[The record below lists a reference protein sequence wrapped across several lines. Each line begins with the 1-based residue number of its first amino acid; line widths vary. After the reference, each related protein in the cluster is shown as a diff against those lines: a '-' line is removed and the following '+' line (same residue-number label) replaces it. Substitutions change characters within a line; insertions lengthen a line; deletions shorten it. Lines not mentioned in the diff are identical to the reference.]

1 MARSEGN
8 AVQVSSP
15 HPPGG
20 TDMERRDEHSEIDA
34 PDAIADPIA
43 DPGVEEH
50 IPRLTDV
57 DERAAKRVERQVA
70 LMLTL
75 SAVASLAFVVCY
87 FAVPHDAAWFGL
99 GALNLSLGVTLGMGL
114 LLIGLAAI
122 QWAKKLMADREVV
135 EERHLVGTPEEEKAE
150 VLGMLDEGAE
160 ESQFGRRPLI
170 RRSLVASL
178 GLLIIPPVILLK
190 DLGPLP
196 KDALSHTI
204 WHRGIRIVN
213 DVTLRPLKLSDLHLG
228 QIVNAVPE
236 NLDELEG
243 THQINAKAK
252 AAVILV
258 RMLPRDIK
266 ALPERTNWSVD
277 GVMCYSKICTHVGC
291 PINLYEQQTHKL
303 LCPCHQSTFDLA
315 DNGKV
320 LFGPAARPLPQLPIM
335 VDGEGYLVAQSDF
348 TEAVGPSFWER
359 G

>member
-1 MARSEGN
+1 M
-8 AVQVSSP
+8 SSP
-15 HPPGG
+15 QPPGG
-20 TDMERRDEHSEIDA
+20 TEVERRDEHSEIDA
-34 PDAIADPIA
+34 PDAISDPIA

-57 DERAAKRVERQVA
+57 DEGAAKRVERQVA

-122 QWAKKLMADREVV
+122 QWAKKLMTDHEVV
-135 EERHLVGTPEEEKAE
+135 EDRHLIGTSEEEKTE
-150 VLGMLDEGAE
+150 VLGMLDDGAE
-160 ESQFGRRPLI
+160 ESQLGRRPLI
-170 RRSLVASL
+170 RSTLLASL
-178 GLLIIPPVILLK
+178 GLLVIPPVILLK

-196 KDALSHTI
+196 RAALSHTI
-204 WHRGIRIVN
+204 WQRGIRIVN
-213 DVTLRPLKLSDLHLG
+213 DVTLRPLKLSDLQLG
-228 QIVNAVPE
+228 QLVNAVPE
-236 NLDELEG
+236 TLDELEG
-243 THQINAKAK
+243 AEHQNAKAK

-258 RMLPRDIK
+258 RMLPGDIK
-266 ALPERTNWSVD
+266 TLPDRRSWAID
-277 GVMCYSKICTHVGC
+277 GVMCFSKICTHVGC
-291 PINLYEQQTHKL
+291 PVNLYEQQTHKL

-320 LFGPAARPLPQLPIM
+320 LFGPAARSLPQLPIM
-335 VDGEGYLVAQSDF
+335 VDDEGYLVAQSDF
-348 TEAVGPSFWER
+348 TEAIGPSFWER

>member
-1 MARSEGN
+1 M
-8 AVQVSSP
+8 SSP
-15 HPPGG
+15 QPPSG
-20 TDMERRDEHSEIDA
+20 TEVERRDEHIEIDA
-34 PDAIADPIA
+34 PGASTDPIA
-43 DPGVEEH
+43 DPGIEEH

-57 DERAAKRVERQVA
+57 DEGAAKRVERQIA

-75 SAVASLAFVVCY
+75 SAVASLLFVVSY
-87 FAVPHDAAWFGL
+87 FAVPHDAAWFGI

-122 QWAKKLMADREVV
+122 QWAKKLMTDHEVV
-135 EERHLVGTPEEEKAE
+135 EERHVVGTSEEEKAE

-160 ESQFGRRPLI
+160 ESQLGRRPLI
-170 RRSLVASL
+170 RSTLLASL
-178 GLLIIPPVILLK
+178 GLLVIPPVILLK

-196 KDALSHTI
+196 GDALSHTI
-204 WHRGIRIVN
+204 WQRGIRIVN
-213 DVTLRPLKLSDLHLG
+213 DVTLRPLKLSDLQLG
-228 QIVNAVPE
+228 QLVNAVPE

-243 THQINAKAK
+243 AEHQNAKGK

-258 RMLPRDIK
+258 RMLPGDIK
-266 ALPERTNWSVD
+266 ALPERSSWAIN
-277 GVMCYSKICTHVGC
+277 GVMCFSKICTHVGC

-335 VDGEGYLVAQSDF
+335 VDDEGYLVAQSDF